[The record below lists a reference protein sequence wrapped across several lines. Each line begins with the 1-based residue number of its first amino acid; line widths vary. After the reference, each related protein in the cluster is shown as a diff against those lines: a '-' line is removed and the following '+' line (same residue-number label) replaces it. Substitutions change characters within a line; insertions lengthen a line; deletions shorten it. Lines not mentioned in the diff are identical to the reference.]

1 MLNEEAFSEPEIVR
15 MFMRAMVVGE
25 ECVCRRQTYDNR
37 VLQHALCPSPRVLPT
52 IGTISVVVIQRL
64 LECAIPEDEAKC
76 SLASVAT
83 EEW

>member
-1 MLNEEAFSEPEIVR
+1 MYPPKGAHVYLAFNQSQLLYQTTSLIVMLDILRV
-15 MFMRAMVVGE
+15 
-25 ECVCRRQTYDNR
+25 ECK
-37 VLQHALCPSPRVLPT
+37 LLPM
-52 IGTISVVVIQRL
+52 IGTISVVVVQRL

>member
-1 MLNEEAFSEPEIVR
+1 MLDILRV
-15 MFMRAMVVGE
+15 
-25 ECVCRRQTYDNR
+25 ECK
-37 VLQHALCPSPRVLPT
+37 LLPT